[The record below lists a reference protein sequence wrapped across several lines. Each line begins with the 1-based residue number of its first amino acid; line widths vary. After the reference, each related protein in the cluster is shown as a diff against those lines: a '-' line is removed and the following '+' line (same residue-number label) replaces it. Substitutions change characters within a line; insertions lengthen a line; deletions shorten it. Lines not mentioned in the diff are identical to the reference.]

1 MSDVL
6 PGITDGLKKA
16 ICMVCI
22 VYVCVRAHAHVT
34 TYARHQYCYGHEEI
48 CQLSFSLQSLALLG
62 RRWERMQESGKD
74 SERRFYVCPFLTA
87 GASEYFS
94 PHFSSFSSFTKKS
107 VFIHLVFVVD
117 DWVCVSSVSFTHL
130 TLPTKRKA

>member
-1 MSDVL
+1 MSDLL
-6 PGITDGLKKA
+6 PGITDGLQNA
-16 ICMVCI
+16 IWKVCI

-62 RRWERMQESGKD
+62 RRWERMQESEKD

-107 VFIHLVFVVD
+107 VFIHLVFVCD
-117 DWVCVSSVSFTHL
+117 DCVCVRAYMSTCSLERTF
-130 TLPTKRKA
+130 A